1 MDLKHS
7 QLLWKVKT
15 VDWCLQ
21 AYIDPQNRNH
31 ARMEARNLLELGDND
46 GDDRLSLQEVI
57 DNMDLF
63 YGSKM
68 VNTGLSFHD
77 EF

>member
-1 MDLKHS
+1 MAGSSKLADL
-7 QLLWKVKT
+7 
-15 VDWCLQ
+15 VDFCVLQ
-21 AYIDPQNRNH
+21 KYLDPRNINN
-31 ARMEARNLLELGDND
+31 AKREARNLLELGDNNL
-46 GDDRLSLQEVI
+46 DDRLSLIEVI